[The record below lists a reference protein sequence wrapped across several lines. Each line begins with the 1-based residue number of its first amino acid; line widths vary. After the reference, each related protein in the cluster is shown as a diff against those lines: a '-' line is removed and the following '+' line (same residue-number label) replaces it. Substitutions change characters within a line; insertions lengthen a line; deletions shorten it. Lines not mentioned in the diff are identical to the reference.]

1 MGPNSCQYSQINQL
15 GLNSIV
21 FFGRIRIYQLNHYD
35 LELQNETCHY
45 ASDLG
50 QIYWNLYKRRHTR
63 G

>member
-35 LELQNETCHY
+35 LELLNETLLCIQFGTNILE
-45 ASDLG
+45 SV
-50 QIYWNLYKRRHTR
+50 
-63 G
+63 